1 MHAWIMLNFKFT
13 NDTTGISCPC
23 KSVKFVLSNV
33 TLVIHSVN
41 TLSKWTMKINIV
53 YYSYLNLI
61 LHVRYIIKQ
70 WIWKQFQIEVK
81 ECN

>member
-1 MHAWIMLNFKFT
+1 MK
-13 NDTTGISCPC
+13 C
-23 KSVKFVLSNV
+23 VLSNV

-70 WIWKQFQIEVK
+70 WIWKQFQIEV
-81 ECN
+81 